1 MAALTVY
8 SSVAML
14 REPRRLAA
22 AVRADLRVVPST
34 GWRLFVHGLAARHR
48 QSLLGYLWLVLPA
61 VASTLIWVYL
71 AHRHVLHIR
80 ETAVPY
86 ALYVLAGTLLWQLFV
101 DSLMAPL
108 QRLSAARSV
117 LTKARVPHES
127 WIVAGALDAA
137 FSFVIRL
144 GLLAVAM
151 VVAGSWGGWDLLLVP
166 LGVLTMMLLGLAI
179 GLALTPLGLLY
190 PDVERGLGIVIGL
203 SFFLTPVIYPPPHT
217 FLIRLNPVTPVLV
230 TTRSWLI
237 GGGGG
242 SAGALALVFA
252 GSVVLLGIAWVVYR
266 LAQPHL
272 IVHL

>member
-1 MAALTVY
+1 MAADTVY
-8 SSVAML
+8 SSAPLL
-14 REPRRLAA
+14 RTPRRLAA

-34 GWRLFVHGLAARHR
+34 AWRLFIHGLEARHR
-48 QSLLGYLWLVLPA
+48 QSRLGYLWLLLPA
-61 VASTLIWVYL
+61 LASTLTWVYL
-71 AHRHVLHIR
+71 SHKRVLHVR

-101 DSLMAPL
+101 DALNAPL
-108 QRLSAARSV
+108 QRLSGARSV

-127 WIVAGALDAA
+127 WIVAGALDAG

-151 VVAGSWGGWDLLLVP
+151 VLAGTSGGWDLLLAP
-166 LGVLTMMLLGLAI
+166 LGVLTLMVLGLAI
-179 GLALTPLGLLY
+179 GLLLTPLGLLY
-190 PDVERGLGIVIGL
+190 PDVERGLAIVIAL

-230 TTRSWLI
+230 TTRSWLV

-242 SAGALALVFA
+242 APGELALVFA
-252 GSVVLLGIAWVVYR
+252 ASLLVLGAAWLIYR